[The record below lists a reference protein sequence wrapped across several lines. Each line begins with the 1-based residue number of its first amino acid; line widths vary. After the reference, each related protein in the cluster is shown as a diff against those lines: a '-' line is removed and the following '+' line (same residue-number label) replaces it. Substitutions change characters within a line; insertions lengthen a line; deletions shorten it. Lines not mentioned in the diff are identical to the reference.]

1 MNNLVFD
8 VMVDGRFYKTMRMPI
23 TIDVVVGY
31 QGDKPIINGEKIKE
45 WVLQKCPTLKY
56 EKFTICF

>member
-1 MNNLVFD
+1 MKNLVFD
-8 VMVDGRFYKTMRMPI
+8 VMVDGRFYRTMSMPI
-23 TIDVVVGY
+23 TIDIVVGY
-31 QGDKPIINGEKIKE
+31 QGDKPIIDGEKIKE

>member
-1 MNNLVFD
+1 MKNLVFD

-23 TIDVVVGY
+23 TIDIVVDY
-31 QGDKPIINGEKIKE
+31 QGDKSIINGEKIKE

-56 EKFTICF
+56 DNFTICF

>member
-1 MNNLVFD
+1 MKNLVFD
-8 VMVDGRFYKTMRMPI
+8 IMVDGRFYRTMSMPI
-23 TIDVVVGY
+23 TIDIVVGY